1 LRVFFSLIVLKQK
14 RILKISKTLVSHD
27 DSTRRAILTGHASI
41 IIDRTSKPTPNTRRA
56 VARIRATH
64 ERKNTTTARKKQ
76 TRTKE
81 TKVTT
86 FDRKKKKKVL
96 REEVASSNESALAK
110 VIANKKSVT
119 SEEIVETI
127 RNATFGE
134 LRMCFPLVFDGNV
147 TSSNNKEWLK
157 AVFTRKMV
165 TDTAYEFV
173 PRSKYSSTNRLKK
186 RKEREE
192 AMNSDINNATLKKN
206 EYTTTSIP
214 PPLPQDEDRIVVF
227 RVEVGHQEQ
236 GEQHQRNDNARGY
249 NVTGANTNDD
259 YADEEAKQLSSFFTP
274 TRRIPPFRRLRELDC
289 KRMRKYKEMQK
300 QINAKRRREK
310 HTHACKER

>member
-1 LRVFFSLIVLKQK
+1 MRVFFSLIVLKQK

-119 SEEIVETI
+119 SEENVETI

-214 PPLPQDEDRIVVF
+214 PLPPGEDEDRNEERYEDMKKVVF
-227 RVEVGHQEQ
+227 TVEVGHQEQ
-236 GEQHQRNDNARGY
+236 GEQHQRNDNVCGY

-259 YADEEAKQLSSFFTP
+259 YADEEAKQLSSFFTNTSYP
-274 TRRIPPFRRLRELDC
+274 AVSPLAGTRL
-289 KRMRKYKEMQK
+289 
-300 QINAKRRREK
+300 
-310 HTHACKER
+310 

>member
-1 LRVFFSLIVLKQK
+1 M
-14 RILKISKTLVSHD
+14 SHI
-27 DSTRRAILTGHASI
+27 RRRYASIII

-64 ERKNTTTARKKQ
+64 ERKNTTTTTRKKQ
-76 TRTKE
+76 TRAKKE
-81 TKVTT
+81 TKGTT

-147 TSSNNKEWLK
+147 TSSNNKEWLQ

-214 PPLPQDEDRIVVF
+214 PLPQDEDRIVVF
-227 RVEVGHQEQ
+227 TVEVGHQEQ

-259 YADEEAKQLSSFFTP
+259 DADEEAKQLSSFFTNASYP
-274 TRRIPPFRRLRELDC
+274 AVSPLVGTRL
-289 KRMRKYKEMQK
+289 
-300 QINAKRRREK
+300 
-310 HTHACKER
+310 

>member
-1 LRVFFSLIVLKQK
+1 
-14 RILKISKTLVSHD
+14 
-27 DSTRRAILTGHASI
+27 
-41 IIDRTSKPTPNTRRA
+41 
-56 VARIRATH
+56 
-64 ERKNTTTARKKQ
+64 
-76 TRTKE
+76 
-81 TKVTT
+81 
-86 FDRKKKKKVL
+86 
-96 REEVASSNESALAK
+96 
-110 VIANKKSVT
+110 
-119 SEEIVETI
+119 
-127 RNATFGE
+127 
-134 LRMCFPLVFDGNV
+134 MCFPLVFDGNV

-214 PPLPQDEDRIVVF
+214 PLPPGEDEDRNEERYEDMKKVVF
-227 RVEVGHQEQ
+227 TVEVGHQEQ

-259 YADEEAKQLSSFFTP
+259 YADEEAKQLSSFFTNAY
-274 TRRIPPFRRLRELDC
+274 PFRRLWELDC

-300 QINAKRRREK
+300 QTNAKRRRET

>member
-1 LRVFFSLIVLKQK
+1 MRVFFSLIVLKQK

-259 YADEEAKQLSSFFTP
+259 DADEEAKQLSSFFTNASYP
-274 TRRIPPFRRLRELDC
+274 AVSPLVGTRL
-289 KRMRKYKEMQK
+289 
-300 QINAKRRREK
+300 
-310 HTHACKER
+310 